1 MSTKKFKNPDGDPN
15 NVKKGPEKEPLDV
28 RKDILS
34 WLEVLVI
41 AAALAFFINRFLIAN
56 SVVPTSSMEPMIMAG
71 DRVFGSRLTY
81 GILGNDPQRG
91 DVVIFHWPDNEKT
104 YFVKRVI
111 GMPGE
116 TVDIVQGV
124 VYINGEP
131 LDEPYLAEPMR
142 TDESPMHFE
151 VPEGA
156 YFMMGDNRNQSLD
169 ARYWNNTYVY
179 RDKIIAK
186 CGFKYFPL
194 PFKKIE

>member
-1 MSTKKFKNPDGDPN
+1 MSTKKFKNPDGNTGENKNKDGKN
-15 NVKKGPEKEPLDV
+15 EPMNV
-28 RKDILS
+28 RKELLS
-34 WLEVLVI
+34 WIEIFII
-41 AAALAFFINRFLIAN
+41 AAALAFCINKFIIAN

-91 DVVIFHWPDNEKT
+91 DVVIFHWPDDEKT

-116 TVDIVQGV
+116 TIDIVQGQ

-131 LDEPYLAEPMR
+131 LDEPYIAEPMR
-142 TDESPMHFE
+142 PEGAMHFE

-156 YFMMGDNRNQSLD
+156 YFMMGDNRNCSLD
-169 ARYWNNTYVY
+169 ARYWDNTYVY
-179 RDKIIAK
+179 RNKIIAK
-186 CGFKYFPL
+186 CGIKYFPL
-194 PFKKIE
+194 PMKVVE